1 MDYIYVGPSPADEP
15 CAQTGVTE
23 GAERLNKL
31 ECYAYIEALRKVYG
45 LEPDGAFLTI
55 KRESGSEFGDYFEV
69 VCKYDDSD
77 DVATDYAY
85 KLENGLATWAEAGMV
100 APVQYDD
107 RSQPIAQF
115 EQAVA

>member
-1 MDYIYVGPSPADEP
+1 MDYIYIGPSPADEP

-31 ECYAYIEALRKVYG
+31 ECRAYIDALRIVYG
-45 LEPDGAFLTI
+45 PEPEGAWLTI
-55 KRESGSEFGDYFEV
+55 KRESHDYGDYFEV
-69 VCKYDDSD
+69 VCKYIESD

-85 KLENGLATWAEAGMV
+85 RLENGLGTWAEAEMK

-107 RSQPIAQF
+107 RRQPVGIA
-115 EQAVA
+115 A

>member
-1 MDYIYVGPSPADEP
+1 MDYIYIGPSPADEP
-15 CAQTGVTE
+15 CAQVGVPE

-31 ECYAYIEALRKVYG
+31 ECRAYIDALRIVYG
-45 LEPDGAFLTI
+45 PEPEGAFLTI
-55 KRESGSEFGDYFEV
+55 KRESYDFGDYFEV

-77 DVATDYAY
+77 DVATDYVY
-85 KLENGLATWAEAGMV
+85 RLETGLGTWAEAGMV

>member
-1 MDYIYVGPSPADEP
+1 MDYIYIGPSPADEP

-31 ECYAYIEALRKVYG
+31 ECRAYIDALRIVYG
-45 LEPDGAFLTI
+45 PEPEGAFLTI
-55 KRESGSEFGDYFEV
+55 KRESHDFGDYFEV

-100 APVQYDD
+100 APVLYDD
-107 RSQPIAQF
+107 RSQPVGIA
-115 EQAVA
+115 A

>member
-1 MDYIYVGPSPADEP
+1 MDYIYIGPSPADEP
-15 CAQTGVTE
+15 CAQPCVTE

-55 KRESGSEFGDYFEV
+55 KRESHDFGNYFEV
-69 VCKYDDSD
+69 ICKYVESN

-85 KLENGLATWAEAGMV
+85 RLEIGLATWAEADMT

-107 RSQPIAQF
+107 RSQPVGIA
-115 EQAVA
+115 A